1 MEHSSCQEQNDQRGT
16 QKRRKILNAMAGRSV
31 GSCGGRLIC
40 DEREESS
47 WFESIRL
54 NLDLGG
60 LVGIM
65 RCMDVVSCVMWA
77 W

>member
-1 MEHSSCQEQNDQRGT
+1 
-16 QKRRKILNAMAGRSV
+16 MAGRSV

-40 DEREESS
+40 DEREESG